1 MNKNKLNDLTF
12 SSKLTGWYK
21 KEKRMLAFRKTK
33 DPYKIWVSEIILQ
46 QTQMI
51 TGLIYYKN
59 FIKKFPTIQSLASAS
74 ENTIYSTWKG
84 LGYYN
89 RAKNLLKTAKIITKK
104 YNGKLPKN
112 SKELILLPGIG
123 KYTAAAIASICYN
136 EKIPVV
142 DANVYRVLSRY
153 LGIFYNTSKSNSYN
167 HYYNI
172 SKSIT
177 KNVSKMGEY
186 NQAIMDF
193 GATICTPKKPLC
205 KNCLL
210 ILDCE
215 AYQTN
220 IVEKLPIKKKRLI
233 KKKRFFNYFII
244 ENEDSY
250 LVQKREKK
258 DVWLNLLEFF
268 LVEDKSSKKAK
279 MYFLK
284 KLKLFELKPKL
295 ISKNNKGILSHQII
309 NVNFFSVYINDLV
322 VFNKIKKHLKVRK
335 IKKRRFKKS
344 ATPKVIDNY
353 LNSAT

>member
-153 LGIFYNTSKSNSYN
+153 LGVFYNTSKSNSYN

-258 DVWLNLLEFF
+258 DIWLNLLEFF

>member
-1 MNKNKLNDLTF
+1 VNKNKLNDLTF

-74 ENTIYSTWKG
+74 ESTIYSTWKG

-153 LGIFYNTSKSNSYN
+153 LGVFYNTSKSNSYN

-244 ENEDSY
+244 ENKDSY